1 MVERGYISTALSRWS
16 GVRQHK
22 EPETPRTSPRQHAF
36 EPWSKNT
43 LLTILPV
50 NIASIILGVL
60 WLTPAVRA
68 CQYPD
73 YQPNAA
79 TEYSSYQEQQGIGI
93 AVVPMFDR
101 SAQKHY
107 LGTDFSARGFLPVYV
122 VIENHGN
129 PRGAILLRDHVL
141 YGHDN
146 SAPVSRSQQ
155 QAKPGTSGD
164 MKTTAEMSA
173 ADQRRLA
180 ASISAG
186 AELRAAEVNTKAG
199 DNARAAANLRA
210 ASADL
215 KAANSASLWD
225 WAPGIIDG
233 LMVAQAASKLSNVR
247 MNLLKK
253 ELRSQTVSP
262 GKGGGGFVLVP
273 TGKGAKEVFLDV
285 PVKDGASNE
294 DIHFYFQID
303 MRSEGK

>member
-1 MVERGYISTALSRWS
+1 MRINNVAPAALALICLAQ
-16 GVRQHK
+16 GG
-22 EPETPRTSPRQHAF
+22 E
-36 EPWSKNT
+36 
-43 LLTILPV
+43 
-50 NIASIILGVL
+50 
-60 WLTPAVRA
+60 
-68 CQYPD
+68 YPD
-73 YQPNAA
+73 YEPLAA
-79 TEYSSYQEQQGIGI
+79 SQYSSYQEHQGIGM

-107 LGTDFSARGFLPVYV
+107 LGTDLSARGFLPVYV

-129 PRGAILLRDHVL
+129 PRSAILLRDHVL
-141 YGHDN
+141 YGHDD

-155 QAKPGTSGD
+155 QAKPGTSEVPGPSGD
-164 MKTTAEMSA
+164 MKATAEMS

-180 ASISAG
+180 ASVRAG
-186 AELRAAEVNTKAG
+186 AELRAAEVNAKAG
-199 DNARAAANLRA
+199 DNTRAAANLRA

-225 WAPGIIDG
+225 FAPGIIDG
-233 LMVAQAASKLSNVR
+233 LMVAQTASKLSSVR
-247 MNLLKK
+247 MNLLRK
-253 ELRSQTVSP
+253 ELRSQTVAP

-273 TGKGAKEVFLDV
+273 TGKGAKGVFLDV